1 MTSESTQFKK
11 WPVLAAGILGA
22 FCVMIILLIT
32 SVEASPIGRP
42 AIMSRNTPNTM
53 CWKISRK

>member
-1 MTSESTQFKK
+1 MTSESTQLKK

-32 SVEASPIGRP
+32 SVEAV
-42 AIMSRNTPNTM
+42 A
-53 CWKISRK
+53 